1 MPGKLA
7 RASLALALILLIGAA
22 LARPARATLGRPLA
36 DQGPTEVRVMMI
48 VLDIDEIDA
57 VAQSFI
63 ANVYYE
69 ARWHDPRL
77 AHPGP
82 QERVV
87 PLNEIWH
94 PRLQYLNQQRTIQTL
109 PAIADIQPDGEV
121 IVRQRVWGPFSQA
134 LEVEDFPFDQHR
146 FSVVLIAAG
155 FEADEVLLVVDPQHA
170 SAISRELSVPDWAIS
185 ELSAGPVEHRFYE
198 GAPPI
203 PAFSAAFEAKRHSSY
218 FLLKVIAPLVFI
230 LAMSWTVFWLD
241 PSLAGTQI
249 GVATTSMLTLIAYR
263 FTIDGY
269 IPKVAYL
276 TRLDSFI
283 LASTILVFVAL
294 VLAVLTSYLAAN
306 GEQSRA
312 VRIERHCRWILP
324 AFSAA
329 TFLFSFV

>member
-203 PAFSAAFEAKRHSSY
+203 PAFSDG
-218 FLLKVIAPLVFI
+218 LLVG
-230 LAMSWTVFWLD
+230 
-241 PSLAGTQI
+241 SLARGNPDRCRHDLDADADRLPLHHRRLHPEGCLPDAAGQLHPVLHDPRVRCAGARGPDFLPRRQRRT
-249 GVATTSMLTLIAYR
+249 VARHAYR
-263 FTIDGY
+263 ASLPLSQQPRSCSASCDGGT
-269 IPKVAYL
+269 PRSRRRQL
-276 TRLDSFI
+276 PLCSGRLC
-283 LASTILVFVAL
+283 
-294 VLAVLTSYLAAN
+294 N
-306 GEQSRA
+306 
-312 VRIERHCRWILP
+312 P
-324 AFSAA
+324 
-329 TFLFSFV
+329 